1 MDEIKV
7 YKLRKFKKQIA
18 KKNKNKCNYHRLRRS
33 YEPEETIDLLLKS
46 KPRKRK

>member
-7 YKLRKFKKQIA
+7 YKLRKLKNQIA
-18 KKNKNKCNYHRLRRS
+18 KKKKKCNDRRLRRS